1 MEETLLAE
9 SYFLPFQTSHPIDS
23 FSFIYSD
30 IQSACYL
37 LPYFQGDLLG
47 QGHDFFMSGIVF
59 VHRKGMDFKV
69 RHGLY
74 IEKGHDLLVQA
85 WSLYI
90 ERAWFIKFKNSPFIC
105 LFIHCL
111 GSHQDVCWSGI
122 VCAHPQV
129 ILNPTDKRPHSFFI
143 FTIVK
148 NNIPIFFISR
158 NGSFGFMS
166 HTYCFF

>member
-1 MEETLLAE
+1 
-9 SYFLPFQTSHPIDS
+9 
-23 FSFIYSD
+23 
-30 IQSACYL
+30 
-37 LPYFQGDLLG
+37 
-47 QGHDFFMSGIVF
+47 MSGIVF
-59 VHRKGMDFKV
+59 VHRKSMDFKV

-74 IEKGHDLLVQA
+74 IEKGHGLLVQA

-90 ERAWFIKFKNSPFIC
+90 ERAWFINSSIVPSHHSVFHSF

-122 VCAHPQV
+122 VCAHPQI
-129 ILNPTDKRPHSFFI
+129 ILNPTDKRPNSFFS
-143 FTIVK
+143 FSLLFK